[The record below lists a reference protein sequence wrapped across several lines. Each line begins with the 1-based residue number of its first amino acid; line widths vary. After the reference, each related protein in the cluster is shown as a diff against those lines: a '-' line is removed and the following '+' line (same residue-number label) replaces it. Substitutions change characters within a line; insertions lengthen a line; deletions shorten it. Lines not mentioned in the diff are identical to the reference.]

1 MPICEID
8 LEVGGAW
15 RFVWRNEMPPQFPW
29 PEAPDEPQL
38 VSPGAID
45 PDMLKY
51 FAKKLE

>member
-1 MPICEID
+1 
-8 LEVGGAW
+8 
-15 RFVWRNEMPPQFPW
+15 MPPQFPW

-51 FAKKLE
+51 FAKKLD